1 MKKNL
6 ISLIAALC
14 LLTSCNTVANREQET
29 PIPFDQLPS
38 SAQKFINT
46 YYGDAAIKDIIRE
59 QRASL
64 LQYEVDMKGGIG
76 LQFDRHGNCTEVN
89 HKNGGIVPDE
99 VIPEDILRQVR
110 QRFPSRSI
118 IKYEHDSRL
127 YDIDLDDG
135 TELSF
140 NQAQR
145 LIDIDK

>member
-1 MKKNL
+1 MKKSY
-6 ISLIAALC
+6 ISLIAAFC
-14 LLTSCNTVANREQET
+14 LLVSCNTATNREQET
-29 PIPFDQLPS
+29 PISFDQLPS
-38 SAQKFINT
+38 SAQQFIST
-46 YYGDAAIKDIIRE
+46 YYGDAAIKSIIRE

-64 LQYEVDMKGGIG
+64 LQYEVDMKGGID
-76 LQFDRHGNCTEVN
+76 LQFDRQGNCTEVN
-89 HKNGGIVPDE
+89 HKNGGAVPDE
-99 VIPEDILRQVR
+99 VIPKDILRQVR
-110 QRFPSRSI
+110 QRFPARSI